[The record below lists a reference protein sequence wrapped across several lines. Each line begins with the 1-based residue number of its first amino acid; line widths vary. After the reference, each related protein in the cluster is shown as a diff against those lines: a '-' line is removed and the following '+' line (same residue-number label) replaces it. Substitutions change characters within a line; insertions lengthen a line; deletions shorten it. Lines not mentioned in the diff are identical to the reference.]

1 MSDLLGHIFGLVCGQ
16 NPEHTSIIAGV
27 RMPCCQRCVGLY
39 IGAFGAILLLRI
51 VRPALTRR
59 FMWAH
64 GAMLALM
71 LPFGLYWI
79 SQGPTL
85 RMLSG
90 LSAGF
95 GMTAFMWAG
104 LGGSHLARPSSSR
117 TALRLYTAWLLLIC
131 AVVPLLASV
140 DTAWGAWLLAALVVA
155 GLLALT
161 LLAMKVVSRSLAL
174 LRDALQRCIGVVG
187 S

>member
-1 MSDLLGHIFGLVCGQ
+1 MSDVLEHIFGLVCGQ

-39 IGAFGAILLLRI
+39 IGALGAVLLLRV

-64 GAMLALM
+64 GAMLALL

-79 SQGPTL
+79 PQGPTL

-95 GMTAFMWAG
+95 GITAFMWAG
-104 LGGSHLARPSSSR
+104 LVGDLGGPGASR
-117 TALRLYTAWLLLIC
+117 TALRPYFAGLLLIC
-131 AVVPLLASV
+131 AVVPLLASL

-174 LRDALQRCIGVVG
+174 LRDAVQRCIGVVG